1 MAFALGSPGLHVSSP
16 VLPVNSLRVGFLQR
30 TKRLEG
36 NPVIAAIFIE
46 AVHLEEPMH
55 IKNGD
60 LILGMHDLDQI
71 MAGPVDLAIQQ
82 EG

>member
-1 MAFALGSPGLHVSSP
+1 M
-16 VLPVNSLRVGFLQR
+16 N
-30 TKRLEG
+30 
-36 NPVIAAIFIE
+36 
-46 AVHLEEPMH
+46 VHLEETMH